1 MWNFFINYNLITV
14 FWYYHHSWKDNYL
27 QRHVQAPTLFPF
39 VRPNSLGCCP
49 ISKSSELGTL
59 GYKSGRKYRGQGYWV
74 MRTEGEKIWCS
85 GKKISPGVRQTL
97 VSYFLHLPHPS
108 LNFLICR
115 MVIIKSLS
123 YTRSGVLSCWPGHR
137 MYKCRCFHPL
147 SYMPLA
153 FDGASLIAF
162 RLVYYHHLLDCWVLR
177 GQGLSPVHFSSLVTS
192 SVPGKYWSLHEW
204 QLYWAAFSSAKEFTV
219 ISEIWRRVEKLGKKQ
234 NRAIKDWSCAT
245 SSLIL

>member
-1 MWNFFINYNLITV
+1 MWNFFINYNLIIV

-123 YTRSGVLSCWPGHR
+123 YTRSGVWSCWPGHR
-137 MYKCRCFHPL
+137 MYKCRCFHPSVLHAPSLWWSFPDSISL
-147 SYMPLA
+147 SL
-153 FDGASLIAF
+153 
-162 RLVYYHHLLDCWVLR
+162 
-177 GQGLSPVHFSSLVTS
+177 LSPPPRLLSPSRSGIISCSLFIFSNQFSS
-192 SVPGKYWSLHEW
+192 W
-204 QLYWAAFSSAKEFTV
+204 
-219 ISEIWRRVEKLGKKQ
+219 
-234 NRAIKDWSCAT
+234 
-245 SSLIL
+245 